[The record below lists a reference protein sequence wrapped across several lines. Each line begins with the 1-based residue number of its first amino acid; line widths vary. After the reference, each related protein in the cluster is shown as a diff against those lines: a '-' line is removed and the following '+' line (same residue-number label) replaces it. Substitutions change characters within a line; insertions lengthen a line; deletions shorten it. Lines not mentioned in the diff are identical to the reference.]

1 MKKNRPLKAAAFL
14 ALLLTF
20 ACPIFAK
27 PSFRTNSSRHKTS
40 EHMQKFK
47 RDPEISRI
55 DSLKTNKEDETMVAL
70 KNSRIDSLRK
80 TDVERYIAKVS
91 EEIDESASDD
101 FERVKMAH
109 DIICLT
115 LRYDDDSYWSG
126 DTPSQDSEDVFKSG
140 YAVCEGFSN
149 AFKSLCDELDITCRV
164 VHGYSRGVSANINN
178 ENKTYSSNH
187 AWNIVTIDGKDYIVD
202 CTWDEGYMKDRE
214 SIHEYTTHWLFPN
227 PEHFIYSHYADSA
240 EDQLL
245 PKKVSFSQFLELP
258 SLKPHFFYAV
268 ADLQTD
274 LKLINQCNGSFMIE
288 YVAAEDQKLTC
299 TILDIERNEKI
310 QNFTFTQLT
319 EDGKTRILFSLPRA
333 ARYNVSFFQ
342 QDSTMEKSDYCGE
355 LILDSKSAGTTVFPE
370 TYNNYGLDKNGI
382 LLSPIEGP
390 LERGKTYKFS
400 VKSKHSAIEIIIDDK
415 WHTMEAEGDGIYS
428 KTIKIPSNAKN
439 LKISVNNGTSESYWT
454 LVSYTLK

>member
-55 DSLKTNKEDETMVAL
+55 DSLKANKEDETMVAL

-126 DTPSQDSEDVFKSG
+126 DTPSQESEDVSKSG

-149 AFKSLCDELDITCRV
+149 AFKSLCSEFGKSQCV
-164 VHGYSRGVSANINN
+164 VYS
-178 ENKTYSSNH
+178 
-187 AWNIVTIDGKDYIVD
+187 WID
-202 CTWDEGYMKDRE
+202 
-214 SIHEYTTHWLFPN
+214 
-227 PEHFIYSHYADSA
+227 
-240 EDQLL
+240 
-245 PKKVSFSQFLELP
+245 
-258 SLKPHFFYAV
+258 SL
-268 ADLQTD
+268 
-274 LKLINQCNGSFMIE
+274 SFM
-288 YVAAEDQKLTC
+288 
-299 TILDIERNEKI
+299 
-310 QNFTFTQLT
+310 
-319 EDGKTRILFSLPRA
+319 
-333 ARYNVSFFQ
+333 
-342 QDSTMEKSDYCGE
+342 
-355 LILDSKSAGTTVFPE
+355 
-370 TYNNYGLDKNGI
+370 
-382 LLSPIEGP
+382 
-390 LERGKTYKFS
+390 
-400 VKSKHSAIEIIIDDK
+400 
-415 WHTMEAEGDGIYS
+415 
-428 KTIKIPSNAKN
+428 
-439 LKISVNNGTSESYWT
+439 
-454 LVSYTLK
+454 